1 MSVPSVG
8 LVAAAGADIVAAALK
23 SAGIVNPT
31 RRQRRVAAKFY
42 RKQLKARVT
51 A

>member
-1 MSVPSVG
+1 MPSVG
-8 LVAAAGADIVAAALK
+8 VIAREGADIVEAALK

-31 RRQRRVAAKFY
+31 RRQRRTAAKFY
-42 RKQLKARVT
+42 RKQLKARVK

>member
-1 MSVPSVG
+1 MPSVG

-42 RKQLKARVT
+42 RKQLKARVKV
-51 A
+51 